1 MKEELKMAMNSTN
14 VEENEEPFALKMF
27 LRFCF
32 VIVFCIGLCGNLFV
46 CIVVMQQ
53 RRMRTV
59 MNCFTLNLAI
69 SDLII
74 IVIYVPSQYAA
85 YENNQN
91 WPFGNTGCRIT
102 YSIVPVCLSVSTG
115 TLLAISC
122 ERFRGIV
129 FPFQPRMR
137 LTTVRRLIII
147 IWIVSITTALPL
159 MIIAGTKRKENNI
172 FCDELWP
179 NPDSSRF
186 YWIAMFL
193 LQYVIPLIVM
203 SVLYGVAGWK
213 LQKRS
218 RFLARNSRG
227 RASSINYA
235 AEVARQRQSQKIT
248 KMLVALILI
257 YSFCMLPQHVVY
269 FSTMYGNLNEWKHFL
284 YVFRISNVFTMANSA
299 LNSIVYGT
307 LQADFRKAYKLFF
320 LKCKCCLCIE
330 MQQEN
335 SSEERPYN
343 KTAFRIKPGQTRTLE
358 THLSEKI
365 KVQNALEQKNN
376 GTPDSATNKT
386 TLRARISSDSQS
398 PLISGDSTSDSQHS
412 KHSDRDKEHYEEQKI
427 ILQQNGVKLKELKSW
442 KCENVNNSQRVH
454 AGTTYVK
461 VLLNKQTQRN
471 QNLVDNH
478 PNERHSSSI
487 FEIDVNLEV
496 EDMGLLDRAKETV
509 L

>member
-1 MKEELKMAMNSTN
+1 M
-14 VEENEEPFALKMF
+14 VENEEPFALKMV
-27 LRFCF
+27 LRMCF
-32 VIVFCIGLCGNLFV
+32 VTVFCIGLCGNLLV
-46 CIVVMQQ
+46 CIVMIQQ

-59 MNCFTLNLAI
+59 MNCFTLNLAV

-91 WPFGNTGCRIT
+91 WPFGNVGCRIT
-102 YSIVPVCLSVSTG
+102 YSVVPVCLSASSA

-129 FPFQPRMR
+129 YPFQPRLR
-137 LTTVRRLIII
+137 LTTVRRIIII
-147 IWIVSITTALPL
+147 IWIVSTTTAIPL
-159 MIIAGTKRKENNI
+159 MVIAGTNHTENNT

-179 NPDSSRF
+179 NPASSRF

-193 LQYVIPLIVM
+193 LQYVIPLTVM
-203 SVLYGVAGWK
+203 SVLYGVAGWT

-218 RFLARNSRG
+218 TFLAKNSRG
-227 RASSINYA
+227 RAGSINYH
-235 AEVARQRQSQKIT
+235 AEIARQRQSQKIT

-269 FSTMYGNLNEWKHFL
+269 FWTMYGNLRRWKYFL

-307 LQADFRKAYKLFF
+307 LQADFRKAYRLFF
-320 LKCKCCLCIE
+320 LKYNCCLCKE
-330 MQQEN
+330 KEREN
-335 SSEERPYN
+335 SSQEKPYN
-343 KTAFRIKPGQTRTLE
+343 KIAFRLKPVQKE
-358 THLSEKI
+358 TVETSFPVKTKPAMMSKPE
-365 KVQNALEQKNN
+365 NN
-376 GTPDSATNKT
+376 GTSGTNKT
-386 TLRARISSDSQS
+386 LLRRRLSSDSRS

-412 KHSDRDKEHYEEQKI
+412 RQSQKENNEKDKV
-427 ILQQNGVKLKELKSW
+427 ILHQNGVVELKDW
-442 KCENVNNSQRVH
+442 GGDGNNSQDLK

-461 VLLNKQTQRN
+461 VFLNKETERS
-471 QNLVDNH
+471 QNLVDDDTTQ
-478 PNERHSSSI
+478 RQSAGVI
-487 FEIDVNLEV
+487 FDIDFKP
-496 EDMGLLDRAKETV
+496 EDIVLLDCAKETV

>member
-1 MKEELKMAMNSTN
+1 MGQ
-14 VEENEEPFALKMF
+14 NEEPFALKII

-74 IVIYVPSQYAA
+74 IVIFLPSQYAA

-91 WPFGNTGCRIT
+91 WPFGNIGCRIT
-102 YSIVPVCLSVSTG
+102 YSTVPVCVSVSTG

-129 FPFQPRMR
+129 FPFQPRLR
-137 LTTVRRLIII
+137 LTTVRRLIIVL
-147 IWIVSITTALPL
+147 WIVSITTALPL
-159 MIIAGTKRKENNI
+159 MIIAGTKPSPTGNNI

-179 NPDSSRF
+179 NPDSSRH

-213 LQKRS
+213 LQQRS
-218 RFLARNSRG
+218 RFLAQNSRG
-227 RASSINYA
+227 RVGSINYT
-235 AEVARQRQSQKIT
+235 AEMARQRQSQKIT

-269 FSTMYGNLNEWKHFL
+269 FWRMYGNLENSKYYL

-320 LKCKCCLCIE
+320 LKCKCCSCIE
-330 MQQEN
+330 IQKEN

-343 KTAFRIKPGQTRTLE
+343 KIAFRIKSGETRTLE
-358 THLSEKI
+358 TQLGEKI
-365 KVQNALEQKNN
+365 KVQNALEPKND
-376 GTPDSATNKT
+376 GTLGSATNKT
-386 TLRARISSDSQS
+386 SLRARISSVSQS

-412 KHSDRDKEHYEEQKI
+412 KHSDTHKEHYEKQKV

-442 KCENVNNSQRVH
+442 NCENVNSSQRVH
-454 AGTTYVK
+454 AETTYVK

-471 QNLVDNH
+471 QNLVDDHSNQ
-478 PNERHSSSI
+478 RHTTSS
-487 FEIDVNLEV
+487 FEIDVNL
-496 EDMGLLDRAKETV
+496 DDLGLLDQAKETV

>member
-1 MKEELKMAMNSTN
+1 MGVNSTSN
-14 VEENEEPFALKMF
+14 MEEPFALTMV
-27 LRFCF
+27 LRLFY

-46 CIVVMQQ
+46 CVVVIQQ

-91 WPFGNTGCRIT
+91 WPFGNIGCRIT
-102 YSIVPVCLSVSTG
+102 YSVVPVCLTASIG

-137 LTTVRRLIII
+137 LKTVRRIIII
-147 IWIVSITTALPL
+147 IWVVSIATALPL
-159 MIIAGTKRKENNI
+159 MIIAGTIHKDNNI
-172 FCDELWP
+172 FCDEIWP
-179 NPDSSRF
+179 NGDSSRY
-186 YWIAMFL
+186 YWIAMFF
-193 LQYVIPLIVM
+193 LQYVIPLFIM
-203 SVLYGVAGWK
+203 SVLYSVAGWK

-218 RFLARNSRG
+218 KFLSKNSRG
-227 RASSINYA
+227 RSDNVNYA

-269 FSTMYGNLNEWKHFL
+269 FWTEYGNLRNWKYFL

-307 LQADFRKAYKLFF
+307 LQTEFRKAYRLFF
-320 LKCKCCLCIE
+320 LKYNCCLCME
-330 MQQEN
+330 KGRDDSD
-335 SSEERPYN
+335 SSRGKPYDKIASKLKDVRNDAEETLLRERMRSLATAPPQTDSNGTSGAN
-343 KTAFRIKPGQTRTLE
+343 KTM
-358 THLSEKI
+358 
-365 KVQNALEQKNN
+365 
-376 GTPDSATNKT
+376 
-386 TLRARISSDSQS
+386 LRRRLSSDSRS
-398 PLISGDSTSDSQHS
+398 PLISVDSTSDSQPS
-412 KHSDRDKEHYEEQKI
+412 KHSDYHIESEKKI
-427 ILQQNGVKLKELKSW
+427 TLLQNGVKVKELKNW
-442 KCENVNNSQRVH
+442 NENVNDFHVNAD

-461 VLLNKQTQRN
+461 VFLNKETQRKQDLVHDDTN
-471 QNLVDNH
+471 EKQNCVDTN
-478 PNERHSSSI
+478 I
-487 FEIDVNLEV
+487 KFEDIYS
-496 EDMGLLDRAKETV
+496 LDNARETV

>member
-1 MKEELKMAMNSTN
+1 MGMNSTN
-14 VEENEEPFALKMF
+14 MGENGEPFALTMV
-27 LRFCF
+27 LRLCF
-32 VIVFCIGLCGNLFV
+32 VIVFCVGLCGNLLV
-46 CIVVMQQ
+46 CIVMIQQ

-91 WPFGNTGCRIT
+91 WPFGNVGCRIT
-102 YSIVPVCLSVSTG
+102 YSTVPVCVSASSA

-129 FPFQPRMR
+129 FPFQPRLR
-137 LTTVRRLIII
+137 LTTVRRIIII

-159 MIIAGTKRKENNI
+159 MIIAGTIHKGNNT

-193 LQYVIPLIVM
+193 LQYVIPLMVM
-203 SVLYGVAGWK
+203 SVLYGAAGWK

-218 RFLARNSRG
+218 RFLAHNSRG
-227 RASSINYA
+227 RAVSINYA

-269 FSTMYGNLNEWKHFL
+269 FWSMYGNLREWKYYL

-307 LQADFRKAYKLFF
+307 LQADFRKAYRLFF
-320 LKCKCCLCIE
+320 LKCNCCLCRE
-330 MQQEN
+330 KEREN
-335 SSEERPYN
+335 SSQEKPYN
-343 KTAFRIKPGQTRTLE
+343 KIAFKLKPVQKDTLE
-358 THLSEKI
+358 TSFHEKM
-365 KVQNALEQKNN
+365 KSLATSDPENN
-376 GTPDSATNKT
+376 GTSGTNKA
-386 TLRARISSDSQS
+386 TLNRRLSSDSRS
-398 PLISGDSTSDSQHS
+398 PLISGESTSDSQHS
-412 KHSDRDKEHYEEQKI
+412 KHSDSHKENNQEVKI
-427 ILQQNGVKLKELKSW
+427 ILHQNGVKLKELKDWNGNTNDSQH
-442 KCENVNNSQRVH
+442 VN

-461 VLLNKQTQRN
+461 VFLNKETRRKETLVPDDTN
-471 QNLVDNH
+471 QNSV
-478 PNERHSSSI
+478 I
-487 FEIDVNLEV
+487 FDTVIKP
-496 EDMGLLDRAKETV
+496 EDIGLLDSAKETV

>member
-1 MKEELKMAMNSTN
+1 MATNSTN
-14 VEENEEPFALKMF
+14 VDENEEPFALTMF
-27 LRFCF
+27 LRFCY
-32 VIVFCIGLCGNLFV
+32 VIVFCIGLGGNLFV
-46 CIVVMQQ
+46 CILVIKQ

-74 IVIYVPSQYAA
+74 IVIYLPSQYAA

-91 WPFGNTGCRIT
+91 WPFGNVGCRIT
-102 YSIVPVCLSVSTG
+102 YSIVPVCLSVSIG

-129 FPFQPRMR
+129 FPFLPRLR
-137 LTTVRRLIII
+137 LRTVLRFIVI

-159 MIIAGTKRKENNI
+159 MIIAGTKRKGNNT
-172 FCDELWP
+172 FCDELWENP
-179 NPDSSRF
+179 NSSKF

-193 LQYVIPLIVM
+193 LQYVIPLMVM

-227 RASSINYA
+227 RAGSINYA

-269 FSTMYGNLNEWKHFL
+269 FSTMYGNLNEWKYYL
-284 YVFRISNVFTMANSA
+284 YVFRISNVFPMANSA

-320 LKCKCCLCIE
+320 LKYKCCFCIE
-330 MQQEN
+330 KQQED
-335 SSEERPYN
+335 SSEERSYSKIAN
-343 KTAFRIKPGQTRTLE
+343 GLKPGQTRTLE
-358 THLSEKI
+358 TQFDERI
-365 KVQNALEQKNN
+365 NVRNALEAENN
-376 GTPDSATNKT
+376 DTSRLATNKT
-386 TLRARISSDSQS
+386 TARGRLSSDSQS
-398 PLISGDSTSDSQHS
+398 PLISGDITSDSQHS
-412 KHSDRDKEHYEEQKI
+412 KHSDTHKEHYENQKI
-427 ILQQNGVKLKELKSW
+427 ILQQNGVKLKELKNW
-442 KCENVNNSQRVH
+442 NYENVNDLQRAH
-454 AGTTYVK
+454 AGTTHVK
-461 VLLNKQTQRN
+461 VFLNKQTAQLRKN
-471 QNLVDNH
+471 NLVDDHSNQ
-478 PNERHSSSI
+478 RHSNSI
-487 FEIDVNLEV
+487 FEIDIKL

>member
-1 MKEELKMAMNSTN
+1 MNSTN
-14 VEENEEPFALKMF
+14 MVENEEPFALTIV
-27 LRFCF
+27 LRLCF
-32 VIVFCIGLCGNLFV
+32 VTVFCIGLCGNLLV
-46 CIVVMQQ
+46 CIVMIQQ

-91 WPFGNTGCRIT
+91 WPFGNVGCRIT
-102 YSIVPVCLSVSTG
+102 YSTVPVCLSASSA

-129 FPFQPRMR
+129 FPFQPRLR
-137 LTTVRRLIII
+137 LTTVRRIIII
-147 IWIVSITTALPL
+147 IWIVSTSTALPL
-159 MIIAGTKRKENNI
+159 MIIAGTIRKGNNT

-179 NPDSSRF
+179 NPDSSKF

-193 LQYVIPLIVM
+193 LQYVIPLAVM
-203 SVLYGVAGWK
+203 CVLYGAAGWK

-218 RFLARNSRG
+218 SFLAKNSRG
-227 RASSINYA
+227 RVGSINYA

-257 YSFCMLPQHVVY
+257 YSLCMLPQHVVY
-269 FSTMYGNLNEWKHFL
+269 FWSTYGNLREWKYYL

-307 LQADFRKAYKLFF
+307 LQADFRKAYRLFF
-320 LKCKCCLCIE
+320 LKYNCCLCTE
-330 MQQEN
+330 KEQD
-335 SSEERPYN
+335 SSSQERPYN
-343 KTAFRIKPGQTRTLE
+343 KIAFRVKSVQKDTIDTSFRQKVKPLTTSDPE
-358 THLSEKI
+358 
-365 KVQNALEQKNN
+365 NN
-376 GTPDSATNKT
+376 ISTSGTNKPM
-386 TLRARISSDSQS
+386 LRRRLSSDSRS

-412 KHSDRDKEHYEEQKI
+412 KHSDSHKENYEKEKI
-427 ILQQNGVKLKELKSW
+427 NLQQNGVKLKELKGW
-442 KCENVNNSQRVH
+442 DENENNSQH

-461 VLLNKQTQRN
+461 VFLNKETRITN
-471 QNLVDNH
+471 QNLVINDTSQ
-478 PNERHSSSI
+478 RQSSVI
-487 FEIDVNLEV
+487 FDS
-496 EDMGLLDRAKETV
+496 DMKPVDIRLLDSAKETV

>member
-1 MKEELKMAMNSTN
+1 MAANSTN
-14 VEENEEPFALKMF
+14 MVENEEPFALKMF
-27 LRFCF
+27 LRLCF
-32 VIVFCIGLCGNLFV
+32 VSVFCIGLCGNLLV
-46 CIVVMQQ
+46 CIVMIQQ

-91 WPFGNTGCRIT
+91 WPFGNVGCRIT
-102 YSIVPVCLSVSTG
+102 YSVVPVCLSASSA

-129 FPFQPRMR
+129 FPFQPRLR
-137 LTTVRRLIII
+137 ITTVRRIIMI
-147 IWIVSITTALPL
+147 IWIVSTSTAVPL
-159 MIIAGTKRKENNI
+159 MIIAGTIQKGNNT

-179 NPDSSRF
+179 NPESSRF

-193 LQYVIPLIVM
+193 LQYVIPLTVM
-203 SVLYGVAGWK
+203 SVLYGVAGWT

-218 RFLARNSRG
+218 TFLAKNSRG
-227 RASSINYA
+227 RAGSINYH

-269 FSTMYGNLNEWKHFL
+269 FWSMYGNLGEWKYYL

-307 LQADFRKAYKLFF
+307 LQADFRKAYRLFF
-320 LKCKCCLCIE
+320 LKYNCCQCKKE
-330 MQQEN
+330 KREN
-335 SSEERPYN
+335 SSQEKPYN
-343 KTAFRIKPGQTRTLE
+343 KIAFRLKPVQKDTLE
-358 THLSEKI
+358 TSLRVKMKTAVTSEP
-365 KVQNALEQKNN
+365 ENN
-376 GTPDSATNKT
+376 GISGTNKT
-386 TLRARISSDSQS
+386 ILRRRLSSDSRS
-398 PLISGDSTSDSQHS
+398 PLISGESTSDSQHS
-412 KHSDRDKEHYEEQKI
+412 RQSHKENNEKDKIH
-427 ILQQNGVKLKELKSW
+427 LHQNGVNEVKGWKEN
-442 KCENVNNSQRVH
+442 ENNSQD
-454 AGTTYVK
+454 AGTTFVQ
-461 VLLNKQTQRN
+461 VFVNKETSQNQSVVGDDTSQR
-471 QNLVDNH
+471 QS
-478 PNERHSSSI
+478 RII
-487 FEIDVNLEV
+487 FEIDFKP
-496 EDMGLLDRAKETV
+496 EDIFLLDRAKETV